1 MKNILHTSPL
11 AWDAVVS
18 MMDWVWSPFISRLH
32 LLGAAVVVGVAGAAV
47 VVGVAVVL
55 GAAVV
60 VVLGAAVEVLSLQ
73 SPGPLLQVLHACI
86 GSRYSLSRKQEVGDR
101 VSLGKK

>member
-55 GAAVV
+55 GAAV
-60 VVLGAAVEVLSLQ
+60 EVLSLQ
-73 SPGPLLQVLHACI
+73 SPGPLLQVLHACM
-86 GSRYSLSRKQEVGDR
+86 GSRYLLSRKQEVGDR

>member
-1 MKNILHTSPL
+1 MKKILHTSPL

-18 MMDWVWSPFISRLH
+18 MMDWVWSPFISRLQ

-47 VVGVAVVL
+47 VAVVL

-60 VVLGAAVEVLSLQ
+60 VVLGAAVEELSLQ
-73 SPGPLLQVLHACI
+73 SPGPLLQVLHACM

>member
-1 MKNILHTSPL
+1 MKKILHTSPL

-18 MMDWVWSPFISRLH
+18 MMDWVWSPFISRLQ
-32 LLGAAVVVGVAGAAV
+32 LLGAAVAVGVAGAAV
-47 VVGVAVVL
+47 VVG
-55 GAAVV
+55 GA

-73 SPGPLLQVLHACI
+73 SPGPLLQVLHACM